1 MVAALLVT
9 LPVLLL
15 FAFGQRYLIEGVA
28 TQGPQGLN
36 AESLSVLHSSDAA
49 GGQLDLCRA
58 KDAHDRGDSRC
69 QLRRIGHR
77 WLRRPFD
84 QYCGRCV
91 RPLD

>member
-1 MVAALLVT
+1 MAQASAL
-9 LPVLLL
+9 PMLLL
-15 FAFGQRYLIEGVA
+15 FAFGQRYFMAGVA
-28 TQGPQGLN
+28 TQGRKGRTANRWLYTG
-36 AESLSVLHSSDAA
+36 DAA

-84 QYCGRCV
+84 QYCGRRI
-91 RPLD
+91 RPLH

>member
-1 MVAALLVT
+1 M
-9 LPVLLL
+9 LLL
-15 FAFGQRYLIEGVA
+15 FAFGQRYFIEGVA
-28 TQGPQGLN
+28 TQGRN
-36 AESLSVLHSSDAA
+36 AKAESVLYTGDAA

-58 KDAHDRGDSRC
+58 QDAHDRGDSRC

-84 QYCGRCV
+84 QYGGRRI